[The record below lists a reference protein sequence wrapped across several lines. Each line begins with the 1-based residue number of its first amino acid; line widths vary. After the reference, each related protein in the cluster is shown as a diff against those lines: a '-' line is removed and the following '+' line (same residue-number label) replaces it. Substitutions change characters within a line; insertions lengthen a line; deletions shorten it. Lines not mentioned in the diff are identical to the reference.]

1 LASAYNDLDYIMD
14 QDIDTGMRLIIK
26 ARERQEESRQW
37 QLYCSIY
44 PHFTKEN
51 FIPFDKFYKKAA
63 PRVSMKSKEQIV
75 KEGYKLKKLFEAK

>member
-1 LASAYNDLDYIMD
+1 MD

-37 QLYCSIY
+37 DLYCGIY
-44 PHFTKEN
+44 PHMTKDN

-63 PRVSMKSKEQIV
+63 PRTSMKSKEQIV
-75 KEGYKLKKLFEAK
+75 KDNYKLKKLFGGPNG